1 MEDMR
6 AVLREYVTRQ
16 LSAAP
21 ESVAKGELI
30 EELAE
35 NLFCR
40 YEDFVAAGAEPE
52 EAGKKA
58 MDALGDAGELVE
70 YLKSLEPDQPLPQL
84 LTDPDKEDGGQMD
97 ELLRNVEEIIKGAV
111 NKARNVWEE
120 ARETVTEAGV
130 FDRKRKGED
139 PVDAEF
145 TAREDEL
152 EDMED
157 ELEDLE
163 DELEDELDELEEK
176 LDELEDAISRAE
188 DELTE
193 LEDALT
199 ALEDVS
205 ERVDVQSAINDLK
218 EKIAAKK
225 AEIEGLERE
234 RDEIDDRIGLLEEG
248 SGGHST
254 RIKVDVDGTKI
265 KMVLKDAME
274 AAKEA
279 VKAAG
284 CTLKNLDL
292 NLDLSGE
299 KQDGSCDDTGTAL
312 VPGDPVEAVA
322 LRAIDAKSVGGDITV
337 RMSQAPEGDV
347 LVGGDIDKLEVFRSE
362 DGVLTIRPVKTAGSS
377 FLFGRGVFSS
387 VESAEIV
394 LDLPC
399 RSWELLKIATTN
411 GDISVTGGAAVDRV
425 ELTTVSGD
433 GEVSLPHCAD
443 VRCRTTNGD
452 LKWLGDVSRL
462 DLASVSGDLEFRGCA
477 DRLTARTTSGD
488 VDARGGICGATF
500 RSVSGD
506 LKLVTSVQ
514 PDLLEGGTTS
524 GDLDLTIPGD
534 APFTAKFR
542 STSGEFRSDF
552 FSGVMG
558 GRNSVFTYQGGGQR
572 EYTFNS
578 ISGDLRLRKQ

>member
-6 AVLREYVTRQ
+6 ITLKNFVAEKLA
-16 LSAAP
+16 AAP
-21 ESVAKGELI
+21 ENAAKGELI

-40 YEDFVAAGAEPE
+40 YEDFVASGMEPE

-58 MDALGDAGELVE
+58 MDALGDAGELVD
-70 YLKSLEPDQPLPQL
+70 YLNSLEPDQPLPQL
-84 LTDPDKEDGGQMD
+84 LTDPSKEDGGQMD

-130 FDRKRKGED
+130 FDRKKTAED

-145 TAREDEL
+145 TEPK
-152 EDMED
+152 
-157 ELEDLE
+157 DLE
-163 DELEDELDELEEK
+163 EELSALEEK
-176 LDELEDAISRAE
+176 LSELEDAISRAE
-188 DELTE
+188 DELSE
-193 LEDALT
+193 LEDALST
-199 ALEDVS
+199 LEDVS
-205 ERVDVQSAINDLK
+205 ERVDVQGSMNELR
-218 EKIAAKK
+218 EKISAKQ
-225 AEIEGLERE
+225 AEIETLEQE
-234 RDEIDDRIGLLEEG
+234 RDETDDRIGELEEG
-248 SGGHST
+248 GGSGRSA
-254 RIKVDVDGTKI
+254 RIKVDVDGAKI
-265 KMVLKDAME
+265 KIVLKDAME

-284 CTLKNLDL
+284 CTLKNIDL
-292 NLDLSGE
+292 NLDFSGE
-299 KQDGSCDDTGTAL
+299 KKESSARDAGTAL

-347 LVGGDIDKLEVFRSE
+347 LVGGDIDKLEVFRSN
-362 DGVLTIRPVKTAGSS
+362 DGVLTIRPIKTAGSS

-387 VESAEIV
+387 MESAGIV

-399 RSWELLKIATTN
+399 RSWELLRIGTTN

-425 ELTTVSGD
+425 ELATVSGD
-433 GEVSLPHCAD
+433 AEVSLPHCAD
-443 VRCRTTNGD
+443 VQCRTTNGD
-452 LKWLGDVSRL
+452 VKWHGDVSRM
-462 DLASVSGDLEFRGCA
+462 DLASVSGDMEFKGCA
-477 DRLTARTTSGD
+477 DGLNARTTSGD
-488 VDARGGICGATF
+488 VDARGGICGVTF

-514 PDLLEGGTTS
+514 PDVLEGGTTS

-552 FSGVMG
+552 FSGIMG

-578 ISGDLRLRKQ
+578 ISGDLRLRKY